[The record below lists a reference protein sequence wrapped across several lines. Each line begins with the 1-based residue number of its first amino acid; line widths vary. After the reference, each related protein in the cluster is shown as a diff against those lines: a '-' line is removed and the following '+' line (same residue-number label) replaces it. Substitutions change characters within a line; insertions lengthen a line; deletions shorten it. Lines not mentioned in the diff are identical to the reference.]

1 MSKQVDTRSK
11 IEASASA
18 ILREQGVEALTV
30 RNIAAR
36 AGLSTMGVYSHFG
49 GKDQVCEAL
58 FVAGFA
64 ELGERV
70 EQAKSESNPRDAVLR
85 SAAIYFDFFLANR
98 HRYALMFG
106 MNSSAA
112 PPSERARDA
121 AKASFEQWASVVS
134 LLSGATKVGP
144 EEVRLARQIWASTHG
159 CIAIGE
165 HSPIGT
171 IDDVRQLALDSVAYL
186 VDGYLAKNAK

>member
-49 GKDQVCEAL
+49 GKDQVCEA
-58 FVAGFA
+58 
-64 ELGERV
+64 
-70 EQAKSESNPRDAVLR
+70 
-85 SAAIYFDFFLANR
+85 FFLANR

-106 MNSSAA
+106 MNSSVA

-121 AKASFEQWASVVS
+121 AKASFKHWALVIS
-134 LLSGATKVGP
+134 LLSGAMEVGP